1 MAFSK
6 PRETR
11 YWSLNLLS
19 VGCFKISEIGNKADV
34 SEVKKVTG
42 PTRADAYQRPFNTQV
57 NEPTKNNKVEHVA
70 VDLKVVSSIS

>member
-11 YWSLNLLS
+11 S
-19 VGCFKISEIGNKADV
+19 
-34 SEVKKVTG
+34 
-42 PTRADAYQRPFNTQV
+42 FNTQV

-70 VDLKVVSSIS
+70 EGIESALAVAVITRNKDNEIIT